1 MKKGNVIKVT
11 LIISIVIL
19 LSLISFVGIYMKKT
33 NQYVDIMPKYH
44 LGMDIGQRRVITL
57 KVNKG
62 TSTIIYDENGK
73 KVNSIPE
80 DADESKYKKEEVII
94 NKNEVLTEE
103 NYKKTKSIIEKRLN
117 KINADDYEIKYSKN
131 TGDIIV
137 ELPEND
143 KTNNAVNVLTA
154 TGRFELV
161 SEDTEEV
168 LISNND
174 LKRAKVS
181 YYNENNET
189 SVYLIVELNKEGKK
203 KLKDVSNTYVD
214 TVEKVTT
221 VDEKTGEETTK
232 DNTISKKAILRL
244 DWPNSYT
251 GNLEYSDVI
260 TQSFSNEM
268 SDGTFQLKIGTAK
281 NDEMLENYYNQAF
294 QISSILNSGL
304 SEVKYEVDGNEVLE
318 TEITT
323 TQISIAII
331 TLIVIF
337 VIVSLLIIFKY
348 KLLGALGTISNI
360 SMIACM
366 LIFIRL
372 TKVTIA
378 ITALPSII
386 SIIIVNT
393 FIIVTLIQKVKD
405 SENSKSDIWKAVLKT
420 IDVLIVALIIS
431 VVFIFMFSEAI
442 VSSGMIMFWGIIS
455 IILTNLLFTRPLLLA
470 VDKN

>member
-1 MKKGNVIKVT
+1 MKKENVIKIT

-19 LSLISFVGIYMKKT
+19 LSLISFAGIYMKKT
-33 NQYVDIMPKYH
+33 NKYVDIMPKYH
-44 LGMDIGQRRVITL
+44 LGMDIGQKRVVTL

-62 TSTIIYDENGK
+62 TSTVIYDENGK
-73 KVNSIPE
+73 KVSSIPE

-94 NKNEVLTEE
+94 NKDEVLTEE
-103 NYKKTKSIIEKRLN
+103 NYKKTKNIIEKRLER
-117 KINADDYEIKYSKN
+117 INVEDYTIKYSKS

-143 KTNNAVNVLTA
+143 KTNEAVNILTA

-174 LKRAKVS
+174 LKKAKVS
-181 YYNENNET
+181 YYNENNAT
-189 SVYLIVELNKEGKK
+189 TVYLIVELNKEGAK

-221 VDEKTGEETTK
+221 VDEATGEETIK

-260 TQSFSNEM
+260 TQSFSSEM
-268 SDGTFQLKIGTAK
+268 SDGTLQLRVGTAT
-281 NDEMLENYYNQAF
+281 NDEMLEDYYNQAF

-304 SEVKYEVDGNEVLE
+304 SEVKYEVDGNEILE
-318 TEITT
+318 TEITKM
-323 TQISIAII
+323 QITIAIV
-331 TLIVIF
+331 TLIAIF
-337 VIVSLLIIFKY
+337 AIVSLIIIFKY
-348 KLLGALGTISNI
+348 KLLGILGTISNI

-366 LIFIRL
+366 LILIRL

-386 SIIIVNT
+386 SVVIVNT
-393 FIIVTLIQKVKD
+393 FVIVSLIQKVKNSD
-405 SENSKSDIWKAVLKT
+405 NSKSNIWKAILQT
-420 IDVLIVALIIS
+420 IDILVVLLIIS
-431 VVFIFMFSEAI
+431 VALIFMFSEAI
-442 VSSGMIMFWGIIS
+442 VSAGMIIFWGIIS
-455 IILTNLLFTRPLLLA
+455 MIITNLVFTKPLLLA
-470 VDKN
+470 VNKD